1 VSALPRTNGQG
12 AGRSG
17 ASTAGQS
24 AAAPVPADLR
34 VSLHAA
40 LVAQIDFARAEQLDQ
55 SQLAAE
61 CRTLLQSLVR
71 KVERPLSDS
80 ERESLIQ
87 GVLDDAFGLGPLEPL
102 LADAEASDVLVLA
115 PDRVYIERHG
125 KLIETDAR
133 FRDTQHLMHV
143 IQRLVR
149 NAGRRIDERNPMVD
163 ARLPDGS
170 RVNAIIPPLAVD
182 GPQLSIRKFPERA
195 LQLDDLVALGTLSP
209 ATAELLQAAVA
220 GRLNIVLSGGAG
232 VGKTTLLNAMSS
244 CIGPQERVITI
255 EDAAELRLGGRHVV
269 RLETRAA
276 NVEGIGAVHARDL
289 LRNALRMRPDRII
302 VGECRAAETYDMMQA
317 MNTGHEGSMT
327 TLHANSARDTVIRLE
342 SLLAMGGFDVP
353 VRVLRDYVAS
363 AIDLVVH
370 LSRLPDGRRV
380 VSEVAE
386 LRGSGEAGPDLQP
399 IHVFEIGGVADGTV
413 KGQFRATGVRP
424 DFLPRLAA
432 RGITLDAA
440 MFTAGPLTAGPLAA
454 GSATR

>member
-1 VSALPRTNGQG
+1 VTVAPRGNRHGVG
-12 AGRSG
+12 RAGSPAADRA
-17 ASTAGQS
+17 ASDPGT
-24 AAAPVPADLR
+24 ADLR
-34 VSLHAA
+34 VTLHAQ
-40 LVAQIDFARAEQLDQ
+40 LVARIDFARAEQLDQ
-55 SQLAAE
+55 AQLAAE
-61 CRTLLQSLVR
+61 CRALLHSLVEQLDR
-71 KVERPLSDS
+71 RMSDAERDT
-80 ERESLIQ
+80 LIQ
-87 GVLDDAFGLGPLEPL
+87 GVLDDAFALGPLEPL
-102 LADAEASDVLVLA
+102 LADPGIADVLVLA
-115 PDRVYIERHG
+115 PDRVFIERSG
-125 KLIETDAR
+125 RLIETDAR
-133 FRDTQHLMHV
+133 FRDAQHLLHV

-149 NAGRRIDERNPMVD
+149 NAGRRIDERSPMVD

-182 GPQLSIRKFPERA
+182 GPQLSIRKFPARA
-195 LQLDDLVALGTLSP
+195 LQLEDLVALGTLAP
-209 ATAELLQAAVA
+209 ATADLLRAAVA

-232 VGKTTLLNAMSS
+232 AGKTTLLNAMSA
-244 CIGPQERVITI
+244 CIGPEERVITI
-255 EDAAELRLGGRHVV
+255 EDAAELRLGGRHIV

-276 NVEGIGAVHARDL
+276 NVEGVGAVHARDL

-386 LRGSGEAGPDLQP
+386 LRGSGDSGADLQP
-399 IHVFEIGGVADGTV
+399 IHVFEIGGISGGTV
-413 KGQFRATGVRP
+413 DGQFRATGVRP
-424 DFLPRLAA
+424 AFLPRLAA
-432 RGITLDAA
+432 RGIALEES
-440 MFTAGPLTAGPLAA
+440 MFAAGPLAA
-454 GSATR
+454 GSASR

>member
-1 VSALPRTNGQG
+1 MSAVSRGKG
-12 AGRSG
+12 HGESRAGSPATDRAATDPG
-17 ASTAGQS
+17 S
-24 AAAPVPADLR
+24 AELR
-34 VSLHAA
+34 VTLHAQ

-55 SQLAAE
+55 GQLAAE

-71 KVERPLSDS
+71 QLDRRMSDAERDA
-80 ERESLIQ
+80 LIQ

-102 LADAEASDVLVLA
+102 LADPAIADVLVLA
-115 PDRVYIERHG
+115 PDRVFIERSG
-125 KLIETDAR
+125 RLMETDAR
-133 FRDTQHLMHV
+133 FRDSQHLMHV

-149 NAGRRIDERNPMVD
+149 NAGRRIDERSPMVD

-182 GPQLSIRKFPERA
+182 GPQLSIRKFPARA
-195 LQLDDLVALGTLSP
+195 LQLEDLIALGTLAP
-209 ATAELLQAAVA
+209 ATADLLRAAVA

-232 VGKTTLLNAMSS
+232 AGKTTLLNAMSA
-244 CIGPQERVITI
+244 CIGPEERVITI

-276 NVEGIGAVHARDL
+276 NVEGVGAVHARDL

-386 LRGSGEAGPDLQP
+386 LRGTGDSGADLQP
-399 IHVFEIGGVADGTV
+399 IHVFEISGISGGNVD
-413 KGQFRATGVRP
+413 GQFRATGVRP
-424 DFLPRLAA
+424 AFLPRLAA
-432 RGITLDAA
+432 RGISLDDS
-440 MFTAGPLTAGPLAA
+440 MFAAGPIAP
-454 GSATR
+454 GSASR